1 MIERWH
7 NETNARDDVLF
18 PFPRPDRMTSMTR
31 LLRRC
36 LCLAVLAAGTV
47 HAAPAHRVIVFVW
60 DGMRPDAITQSDTPN
75 LAALVKDGTFFGD
88 NHATYPTFTMVNA
101 SSFATGAFPGTI
113 GFYGN
118 RFWAPAAKGRDAK
131 GAPVDFSIPVF
142 TEDYAILSD
151 LDARD
156 GHAVMS
162 VRTLLQAAR
171 KRGLSTAAV
180 GKSGPAFLQDVHH
193 GGVVLDENVAMPLAF
208 ARELE
213 KAGYPLPAN
222 TPNAYDGALMLE
234 PDNGTPT
241 AQLPTVTLKDGVSSD
256 ASDAAGAPPAAS
268 NAWLMKV
275 YLEYILPQKRPDIS
289 VVWLRNPDST
299 EHIYG
304 PGSPN
309 YHLAVQAQDVLLGQL
324 LDKLKALHMDEDTD
338 LIVVS
343 DHGHSNIAGPTDL
356 FPLRTINDGRM
367 AGIDPQW
374 GFSVSGGVRMADLL
388 TRGGFKAFDGVGC
401 VYSPV
406 QSGIRADGSQAQP
419 TRYDDDG
426 HICGKPGPYTT
437 PAYRMPAKLPDDAFV
452 LAPNGGS
459 EYLYQ
464 PAHDKAVVARA
475 VRYLQAQEPVGV
487 IFVDRRYGHLPGTFP
502 LDMVH
507 LAGRD
512 SPDVVLSYDYNA
524 DAVVQGFPGTLYS
537 SMSSERGMH
546 GSFSPVD
553 VHNTFVA
560 HGPSFREGFRDALPS
575 GNVDLAPTVAAIM
588 GISLPGAQGRVLAEA
603 LTGKLARDASAYRVS
618 PREEA
623 AEPLH
628 SLDVRRIDGSQ
639 AASSNYRP
647 VLYMKDLTLDDHT
660 WTYFDRAKAARD

>member
-1 MIERWH
+1 
-7 NETNARDDVLF
+7 
-18 PFPRPDRMTSMTR
+18 MTSMTR
-31 LLRRC
+31 LLRHC
-36 LCLAVLAAGTV
+36 LYLAAMMAGAAN
-47 HAAPAHRVIVFVW
+47 AAPVHRVIVFVW
-60 DGMRPDAITQSDTPN
+60 DGMRPDALTQSDTPN
-75 LAALVKDGTFFGD
+75 LTAMVNGGTFFTD

-118 RFWAPAAKGRDAK
+118 RFWAPDAKGRDAK

-142 TEDYAILSD
+142 TEDYAVLSD
-151 LDARD
+151 LDARSD
-156 GHAVMS
+156 HAVMS
-162 VRTLLQAAR
+162 VQTLLQAAQ
-171 KRGLSTAAV
+171 KKGLKTAAV
-180 GKSGPAFLQDVHH
+180 GKSGPAFLQDVRH

-208 ARELE
+208 AQALG

-222 TPNAYDGALMLE
+222 TPNAYDGALELE

-241 AQLPTVTLKDGVSSD
+241 AQLPTVKLRDGVSSD
-256 ASDAAGAPPAAS
+256 ASDAGGAPPTAS

-275 YLEYILPQKRPDIS
+275 YLEYILPKIKPDIS

-299 EHIYG
+299 EHVYG

-309 YHLAVQAQDVLLGQL
+309 FHLAVQAQDALLGQL
-324 LDKLKALHMDEDTD
+324 LARLRALHMDQDTD

-343 DHGHSNIAGPTDL
+343 DHGHSNVSGPTDL
-356 FPLRTINDGRM
+356 FPLRAINDGRV
-367 AGIDPQW
+367 AAVDPQW

-388 TRGGFKAFDGVGC
+388 TRGGFKAFDGMGC
-401 VYSPV
+401 IYAPV

-419 TRYDDDG
+419 THYDDDG

-437 PAYRMPAKLPDDAFV
+437 PAYPIPAKLPADAFV

-487 IFVDRRYGHLPGTFP
+487 IFVDRRYGRLPGTFP

-507 LAGRD
+507 IAGRD

-524 DAVVQGFPGTLYS
+524 EAMVQGFPGTLYS
-537 SMSSERGMH
+537 SMSTERGMH

-560 HGPSFREGFRDALPS
+560 RGPSFREGFRDALPS
-575 GNVDLAPTVAAIM
+575 GNVDLAPTVAAIF
-588 GISLPGAQGRVLAEA
+588 GLSLPKAQGRVLSEA
-603 LTGKLARDASAYRVS
+603 LTGKLSRQEADYRVTSRQASA
-618 PREEA
+618 EA
-623 AEPLH
+623 
-628 SLDVRRIDGSQ
+628 VRGLAVKRIDGS
-639 AASSNYRP
+639 AAGSSSYAP
-647 VLYMKDLTLDDHT
+647 TIYMKDLTLDGRT
-660 WTYFDRAKAARD
+660 WTYFDRAKAARDRGHPD